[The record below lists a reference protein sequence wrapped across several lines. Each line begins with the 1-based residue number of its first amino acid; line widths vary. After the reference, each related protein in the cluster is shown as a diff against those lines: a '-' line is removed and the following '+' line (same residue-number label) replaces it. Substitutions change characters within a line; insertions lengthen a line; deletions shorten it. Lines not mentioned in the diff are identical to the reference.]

1 MDSIWLSEE
10 PFGKTPPP
18 SHRLPGTNLSGSVYG
33 TYRKMYLVT
42 FSPVARRNGISY
54 PGIREILVEVFL
66 RLSHLKNDITSI
78 LSKLMPDPECI
89 LVSDMKGIKSNLSQS
104 VDTSQKKVL
113 IPCVTL
119 VYLY

>member
-1 MDSIWLSEE
+1 MNGIWLSEE

-33 TYRKMYLVT
+33 TCRKMYLVT

-89 LVSDMKGIKSNLSQS
+89 LVSDMK
-104 VDTSQKKVL
+104 
-113 IPCVTL
+113 
-119 VYLY
+119 